1 MSKSTL
7 STLSEVTI
15 NVSFRIE
22 KYYQKLSDG
31 ENVNEVLKDISFQ
44 VKKGEFAAI
53 MGPSGAGKSTLLTIM
68 GALLSPSSGTVLLNN
83 QDISHFSKN
92 QQIQLRLN
100 EIGFIFQNSDLIPY
114 LKISEQLQ
122 FIQKISDKKPTD
134 AIAILKQLGLGHRL
148 NSYPNALSGGEKQRV
163 AIARAFINQPD
174 LILADE
180 PTASLDSKRGREV
193 VQIIQET
200 VHQQNKAAVMVTHD
214 ERILDLVDSIWQIE
228 DGKLKKVNK

>member
-1 MSKSTL
+1 MSVLELKN
-7 STLSEVTI
+7 I
-15 NVSFRIE
+15 IKN
-22 KYYQKLSDG
+22 YPDG

-83 QDISHFSKN
+83 QDISHFSKK
-92 QQIQLRLN
+92 QQTQLRLN

-214 ERILDLVDSIWQIE
+214 ERVLDLVDSIWQIE
-228 DGKLKKVNK
+228 DGRLKKVNK